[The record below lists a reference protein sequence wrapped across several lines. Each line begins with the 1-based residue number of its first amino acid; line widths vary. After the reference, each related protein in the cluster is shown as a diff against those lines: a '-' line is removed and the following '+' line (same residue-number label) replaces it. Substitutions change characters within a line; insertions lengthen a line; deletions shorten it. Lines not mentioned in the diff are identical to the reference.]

1 MSQACSL
8 QFRKKTGRLRKAL
21 IPINVVHL
29 TKSIANIRSSH
40 RRLDHVPDSSSN
52 AVQSVTRPFLNIQRH
67 ELSTNFRGNCRCITN
82 H

>member
-1 MSQACSL
+1 MSQARSL
-8 QFRKKTGRLRKAL
+8 QFSKKTGRLRKAL

-29 TKSIANIRSSH
+29 AKSIANIRSPH

-67 ELSTNFRGNCRCITN
+67 EFATDFRGNCRCITN

>member
-1 MSQACSL
+1 MSQARSL

-21 IPINVVHL
+21 IPINVVYL
-29 TKSIANIRSSH
+29 AKSIANIRSSH

-67 ELSTNFRGNCRCITN
+67 ELPTNFRGNCRCITN